1 MIGNA
6 NKFILTE
13 GKLMIACVKFI
24 SMKLKKKEK
33 RFSMSVYRKAI
44 DFCILTL
51 YLASLINLL
60 HFSSLL

>member
-60 HFSSLL
+60 NFSSLL

>member
-1 MIGNA
+1 MIENA
-6 NKFILTE
+6 KKFILAE

-60 HFSSLL
+60 NFSSLL